1 MPLSRAARRR
11 RSIVR
16 AVTGTAVFAVV
27 VGAAAFAIATYL
39 ARLDVVPLVVRCAAL
54 SDGTA
59 WYLEPDQADTAA
71 LLSATSLRRGLPARA
86 TTVAIA
92 TGLQESKLR
101 NLEHGDRDSVGIFQ
115 QRPSQGWGTVEQ
127 ILDPVFSTNAFY
139 DALVQVEGYQE
150 MPITEAAQAVQ
161 RSAFPDAY
169 AQHEPTSRAWASAM
183 YGYTPQSV
191 TCTLD
196 DPEGPGDAVAVAARV
211 ERDFGPLGTSVDA
224 EGAVLVDASSMA
236 TGDDAVR
243 LGWAVAHW
251 AVAVASPLEVVRVEH
266 ETTAWDRDTGTW
278 APSEGAPLAAGQ
290 IRIVLAD

>member
-1 MPLSRAARRR
+1 MRRAYVRRR
-11 RSIVR
+11 LLV
-16 AVTGTAVFAVV
+16 AAVV
-27 VGAAAFAIATYL
+27 L
-39 ARLDVVPLVVRCAAL
+39 AVIGLVVTLIVAFMSRKPTETLILPSYRCVASLGDSTAELNVEQSYYAAIIA
-54 SDGTA
+54 GVA
-59 WYLEPDQADTAA
+59 VQ
-71 LLSATSLRRGLPARA
+71 RGLPPRA
-86 TTVAIA
+86 VSIA
-92 TGLQESKLR
+92 LATAFQESDIR
-101 NLEHGDRDSVGIFQ
+101 NLDYGDRDSVGLFQ